1 MIQQNDHREASFSDL
16 PVLVL
21 FPHSRCDCR
30 CLMCD
35 IWRDQEIREIGVE
48 EVKSHLEAIR
58 RLRVQWI
65 VLSGGEP
72 LLHAD
77 LFGLCD
83 VLRESGIRVTLLST
97 GLRLRPHAEAVATR
111 TDDTILSLD
120 GPESVHDQIRRVKG
134 AYASLAAGMAEV
146 RKYRPKYAFSC
157 RTTIQR
163 ANFRCLRETIAAARE
178 AGFDSISF
186 LAADLTSTA
195 FNRPNGWDTFRQKQI
210 ALNGNEVR
218 LLKEEIEAV
227 IHHHATEIQN
237 GFIRETPEKLRHIVH
252 HFRAHLGEVEPEAP
266 RCNAPWNSAV
276 IESDGSV
283 RPCFFQKRLGN
294 IRNQSLPDI
303 LNGSEAVHFREEL
316 DIARD
321 PICQRCV
328 CSLYWQGGSQ

>member
-1 MIQQNDHREASFSDL
+1 MIPQNDRHEGLLSDL
-16 PVLVL
+16 PLLVL

-35 IWRDQEIREIGVE
+35 IWRDQEIREIGIE
-48 EVKSHLEAIR
+48 EVKTHLDALR
-58 RLRVQWI
+58 RLRVRWI

-77 LFGLCD
+77 LFSLCD

-97 GLRLRPHAEAVATR
+97 GLRLGSYAEAVATR

-120 GPESVHDQIRRVKG
+120 GPELVHDQIRRVKG
-134 AYASLAAGMAEV
+134 AYASLAAGTAEV
-146 RKYRPKYAFSC
+146 RKYRPKYPFAC

-163 ANFRCLRETIAAARE
+163 ANFRYLRETIVAAHQAS
-178 AGFDSISF
+178 FDSISF

-195 FNRPNGWDTFRQKQI
+195 FNRPNGWDASRQNQI
-210 ALNGNEVR
+210 ALSGDEVR
-218 LLKEEIEAV
+218 LLEEEIEAV
-227 IHHHATEIQN
+227 IHHHAAEIQS
-237 GFIRETPEKLRHIVH
+237 GFVRETPEKLRRIVR
-252 HFRAHLGEVEPEAP
+252 HFQAHLGEVEPVAP

-283 RPCFFQKRLGN
+283 RPCFFHKRLGN

-303 LNGSEAVHFREEL
+303 LNGSEAVQFREEL
-316 DIARD
+316 DVARD
-321 PICQRCV
+321 PICRRCV
-328 CSLYWQGGSQ
+328 CSLYWQGGVG